1 MKIKCFEEKTVYLT
15 GGSSGI
21 GLAIAKA
28 LAARGANIVMFAR
41 NRAGLETALKE
52 VRTHQIRDL
61 QRFGCQPLDVS
72 EYQEVKRVMVA
83 AVEANGVPDLLINCA
98 GRSMPNYFDQIPF
111 EQFDEII
118 KVNLYGTWNTCSVLA
133 PFMKE
138 RGSGQIVNVSS
149 VAGLIPI
156 FGLSDYCASKS
167 AVVAFSRV
175 LKREL
180 KPYGISVSVLVPTD
194 TDTPGFQAEN
204 KTKPIETK
212 VITSWTKVVSPDF
225 IAQGLI
231 KGLMKGKFVII
242 PTLLD
247 QFFCFVYRLLPGI
260 VDFTNDMDVKKAQK
274 NKN

>member
-1 MKIKCFEEKTVYLT
+1 MKSFQKKTVYIT

-28 LAARGANIVMFAR
+28 LSAKGANIVLFAR
-41 NRAGLETALKE
+41 DRARLKTALNE

-61 QRFGCQPLDVS
+61 QRFGCLPLDVS
-72 EYQEVKRVMVA
+72 DYQEVRRVMVA
-83 AVEANGVPDLLINCA
+83 SVNANGVPDLLINCA
-98 GRSMPNYFDQIPF
+98 GRSTPNYFDQIPF
-111 EQFDEII
+111 EQFDEIVR
-118 KVNLYGTWNTCSVLA
+118 VNLYGTWNTCSVLV

-156 FGLSDYCASKS
+156 FGLSDYSASKS

-180 KPYGISVSVLVPTD
+180 KPYGIAVSVLVPTD

-212 VITSWTKVVSPDF
+212 VISSWSKVVSPDF
-225 IAQGLI
+225 IAQGLM
-231 KGLMKGKFVII
+231 KGLRKGKFVII
-242 PTLLD
+242 PTFLD
-247 QFFCFVYRLLPGI
+247 RFFCFVYRLLPGL
-260 VDFTNDMDVKKAQK
+260 VDFTNDMDEKKAQK
-274 NKN
+274 NKS